1 MKKLLMLAMMIGL
14 LMSFSIIASATD
26 SGQMV
31 SSTSI
36 VNNPDKEKLCISR
49 IQDLQAKAGFP
60 KGKIVPFLIDS
71 GRAAW
76 IRQQDPDEILVAI
89 DDGESIA
96 KLITCSLNS
105 KTGQYGPTSIEN
117 ASSIVKWWQPI
128 RPKNLLETQE
138 GKEKAGSVCSEAA
151 KSEVNREGFN
161 SWSWDNNPKEVY
173 EPKPSYWF
181 EGNSVDGKSFNRYDV
196 LVRGTLFYNVPDET
210 ELYRVSVLCLLSP
223 TLDVKAIYVRD
234 LGLPRKKLKK
244 GELK

>member
-1 MKKLLMLAMMIGL
+1 MKKLLMWAMVFGL
-14 LMSFSIIASATD
+14 LTSFNIIASAID

-31 SSTSI
+31 SSTFI

-89 DDGESIA
+89 DDGESIV

-105 KTGQYGPTSIEN
+105 KTGQYGPISIET

-151 KSEVNREGFN
+151 KSKVNQEGFN
-161 SWSWDNNPKEVY
+161 SWSWNGNPKEVY
-173 EPKPSYWF
+173 EPNLYDSIEEKKA
-181 EGNSVDGKSFNRYDV
+181 ERYDV
-196 LVRGTLFYNVPDET
+196 LVKGTLLYNIPEQTD
-210 ELYRVSVLCLLSP
+210 LNRVEVSCLLSP
-223 TLDVKAIYVRD
+223 TLDVKAVQVRN
-234 LGLPRKKLKK
+234 LGPLTKKLKK
-244 GELK
+244 EGKLD

>member
-1 MKKLLMLAMMIGL
+1 MKKLLMLVMVIGFL
-14 LMSFSIIASATD
+14 TSFSIMASATD

-31 SSTSI
+31 SSASI
-36 VNNPDKEKLCISR
+36 VTNPDKEKLCISR

-89 DDGESIA
+89 DDGESIV

-105 KTGQYGPTSIEN
+105 KTGQYGPTSIET

-151 KSEVNREGFN
+151 KSKVNQEGFN
-161 SWSWDNNPKEVY
+161 SWSWNGNPKEVY
-173 EPKPSYWF
+173 GPDLSYSI
-181 EGNSVDGKSFNRYDV
+181 EEKKAERYDV
-196 LVRGTLFYNVPDET
+196 LVKGILLYNIPEQTD
-210 ELYRVSVLCLLSP
+210 LDRVEVSCLLSP
-223 TLDVKAIYVRD
+223 TLDVKAVEVRN
-234 LGLPRKKLKK
+234 LGPSKKKLKK
-244 GELK
+244 EGKLD

>member
-1 MKKLLMLAMMIGL
+1 MKKLLMLAMVIGL
-14 LMSFSIIASATD
+14 LTSSSMIVSATD

-49 IQDLQAKAGFP
+49 IQDLQANAGFP

-89 DDGESIA
+89 DDGESIV

-105 KTGQYGPTSIEN
+105 KTGQYGPTSIET

-151 KSEVNREGFN
+151 KSKVNREGFN
-161 SWSWDNNPKEVY
+161 SWNGNPKEVY
-173 EPKPSYWF
+173 EPNLSYSI
-181 EGNSVDGKSFNRYDV
+181 EGKKAERYDV
-196 LVRGTLFYNVPDET
+196 LVEGTLLYNIPEQTD
-210 ELYRVSVLCLLSP
+210 LDRVEVICLLSP
-223 TLDVKAIYVRD
+223 TLDLKAVQVRD
-234 LGLPRKKLKK
+234 LGPLKKKLKK
-244 GELK
+244 GGELK